1 MTSKQ
6 STSVGADPAAGR
18 TSVHPK
24 EYRVT
29 RIEKIP
35 SPDGGPDNDWYQY
48 VIEAGRSTIT
58 GCRRGSRAQ
67 VAEHA
72 QRYAEE
78 ANARSVDGGA
88 GHWAP
93 RRRS

>member
-6 STSVGADPAAGR
+6 TMSGGAGSAQSGVQPR
-18 TSVHPK
+18 

-29 RIEKIP
+29 RIEKID
-35 SPDGGPDNDWYQY
+35 SPNGGSEDDWYQY

-78 ANARSVDGGA
+78 ANTRSLEGGA

-93 RRRS
+93 RRRG